1 MPRSSAKIFRY
12 FLICFVV
19 GIAIASFFRVDYFY
33 LYCLGLVFLVLLILF
48 WRKPFYRFLFF
59 GGFLILSGILRYQ
72 ISLPMTD
79 ESKIWF
85 YNNSKV
91 SFTGVI
97 IEPPDV
103 RINQQKLVAESK
115 NLIFN
120 SKKLT
125 VSGRV
130 LININLYPPYQ
141 YGDLLEINCA
151 LKKPGK
157 INEFAYDRYLALS
170 RIYAYCS
177 YPKIKLL
184 SQNQGKFALNAIYQ
198 IKQDLIEKISFNL
211 AEPQASLF
219 AAIIL
224 GSRRC
229 IPAILNDK
237 FNLTGT
243 THLIAISGLN
253 ITIIAAILMSICLN
267 LYLSRKK
274 SFWLI
279 SIFLIFYLIIIGF
292 PASAV
297 RAGMMGWLAILAI
310 YFGRLNRLTNA
321 LILAGALMI
330 LINPL
335 ILRDDVGF
343 QLSFLAVLG
352 MVYFV
357 PFFEKIFKL
366 SIFNRVIKEA
376 IAVTLAAQAAT
387 LPLLIYYFGRVSI
400 IAPLTNLLIVSILP
414 FLTIYGFI
422 VLSINLI
429 FFSLSAYF
437 FWTIWLILSY
447 IIKVIEIFATLP
459 LASVWFK

>member
-1 MPRSSAKIFRY
+1 M
-12 FLICFVV
+12 
-19 GIAIASFFRVDYFY
+19 
-33 LYCLGLVFLVLLILF
+33 LILF

-184 SQNQGKFALNAIYQ
+184 SQNQGKFALNEIYQ

-224 GSRRC
+224 GSRRG

-352 MVYFV
+352 MVYFL
-357 PFFEKIFKL
+357 PFFKKFFKTN
-366 SIFNRVIKEA
+366 IFNWVVKEA
-376 IAVTLAAQAAT
+376 MAVTLAAQAAT
-387 LPLLIYYFGRVSI
+387 LPLLIYHFGRVSI
-400 IAPLTNLLIVSILP
+400 VAPLTNLLIVSALP
-414 FLTIYGFI
+414 FLTVYGFI
-422 VLSINLI
+422 VLFSNLI
-429 FFSLSAYF
+429 FPNLPAYF
-437 FWTIWLILSY
+437 FWPIWLMLTY
-447 IIKVIEIFATLP
+447 IVKVIEIFAALP
-459 LASVWFK
+459 FASVLLK

>member
-1 MPRSSAKIFRY
+1 MFNSSAKIFRY
-12 FLICFVV
+12 FLICFILGVFF
-19 GIAIASFFRVDYFY
+19 ASFFWFDDFVLYF
-33 LYCLGLVFLVLLILF
+33 LNLIFLVLMIIFWQNKLFRYLSFGGIILIL
-48 WRKPFYRFLFF
+48 
-59 GGFLILSGILRYQ
+59 GIWCYQ
-72 ISLPMTD
+72 ASLPKTD
-79 ESKIWF
+79 PTKIWF

-91 SFTGVI
+91 NFTGVVT
-97 IEPPDV
+97 EPPDV
-103 RINQQKLVAESK
+103 RINQQKL
-115 NLIFN
+115 
-120 SKKLT
+120 T
-125 VSGRV
+125 VVVRQLNTDHDSRQVFGKV
-130 LININLYPPYQ
+130 LINANLYPQYE
-141 YGDLLEINCA
+141 YGDLLEIDCE

-157 INEFAYDRYLALS
+157 IDEFAYDRYLALS
-170 RIYAYCS
+170 RIYTYCS

-184 SQNQGKFALNAIYQ
+184 NHNEGIMILSGIFR
-198 IKQDLIEKISFNL
+198 IKSKLIETINSNL
-211 AEPQASLF
+211 PEPQASLF
-219 AAIIL
+219 VAIIL
-224 GSRRC
+224 GSRRG
-229 IPAILNDK
+229 IPADLNDK

-243 THLIAISGLN
+243 THLVAISGLN
-253 ITIIAAILMSICLN
+253 ITIIAAILMSVCLN
-267 LYLSRKK
+267 FYLSRKK
-274 SFWLI
+274 SFWVI
-279 SIFLIFYLIIIGF
+279 SIFLIFYLIIIGW

-297 RAGMMGWLAILAI
+297 RAGIMGWLAILAI
-310 YFGRLNRLTNA
+310 YFGRLNRLINA
-321 LILAGALMI
+321 LILAGVAMI

-352 MVYFV
+352 MIYFV

-437 FWTIWLILSY
+437 FWPIWLILSY

>member
-184 SQNQGKFALNAIYQ
+184 SQNQGKFALNEIYQ

-224 GSRRC
+224 GSRRG

-352 MVYFV
+352 MVYFL
-357 PFFEKIFKL
+357 PFFKKFFKTN
-366 SIFNRVIKEA
+366 IFNWVVKEA
-376 IAVTLAAQAAT
+376 MAVTLAAQAAT
-387 LPLLIYYFGRVSI
+387 LPLLIYHFGRVSI
-400 IAPLTNLLIVSILP
+400 VAPLTNLLIVSALP
-414 FLTIYGFI
+414 FLTVYGFI
-422 VLSINLI
+422 VLFSNLI
-429 FFSLSAYF
+429 FPNLPAYF
-437 FWTIWLILSY
+437 FWPIWLMLTY
-447 IIKVIEIFATLP
+447 IVKVIEIFAALP
-459 LASVWFK
+459 FASVLLK

>member
-1 MPRSSAKIFRY
+1 MFNSSAKIFRY
-12 FLICFVV
+12 FLICFILGVFF
-19 GIAIASFFRVDYFY
+19 ASFFWFDDFVLYF
-33 LYCLGLVFLVLLILF
+33 LNLIFLVLMIIFWQNKLFRYLSFGGIILIL
-48 WRKPFYRFLFF
+48 
-59 GGFLILSGILRYQ
+59 GIWCYQ
-72 ISLPMTD
+72 ASLPKTD
-79 ESKIWF
+79 PTKIWF

-91 SFTGVI
+91 NFTGVVT
-97 IEPPDV
+97 EPPDV
-103 RINQQKLVAESK
+103 RINQQKL
-115 NLIFN
+115 
-120 SKKLT
+120 T
-125 VSGRV
+125 VVVRQLNTDHDSRQVFGKV
-130 LININLYPPYQ
+130 LINANLYPQYE
-141 YGDLLEINCA
+141 YGDLLEIDCE

-157 INEFAYDRYLALS
+157 IDEFAYDRYLALS
-170 RIYAYCS
+170 RIYTYCS

-184 SQNQGKFALNAIYQ
+184 NHNEGIMILSGIFR
-198 IKQDLIEKISFNL
+198 IKSKLIETINSNL
-211 AEPQASLF
+211 PEPQASLF
-219 AAIIL
+219 VAIIL
-224 GSRRC
+224 GSRRG
-229 IPAILNDK
+229 IPADLNDK

-243 THLIAISGLN
+243 THLVAISGLN
-253 ITIIAAILMSICLN
+253 ITIIAAILMSVCLN
-267 LYLSRKK
+267 FYLSRKK
-274 SFWLI
+274 SFWVI
-279 SIFLIFYLIIIGF
+279 SIFLIFYLIIIGW

-297 RAGMMGWLAILAI
+297 RAGIMGWLAILAI
-310 YFGRLNRLTNA
+310 YFGRLNRLINA
-321 LILAGALMI
+321 LILAGGAMI

>member
-184 SQNQGKFALNAIYQ
+184 SQNQGKFALNEIYQ

-224 GSRRC
+224 GSRRG

-243 THLIAISGLN
+243 AHLIAISGLN

-352 MVYFV
+352 MVYFL
-357 PFFEKIFKL
+357 PFFKKFFKTN
-366 SIFNRVIKEA
+366 IFNWVVKEA
-376 IAVTLAAQAAT
+376 MAVTLAAQAAT
-387 LPLLIYYFGRVSI
+387 LPLLIYHFGRVSI
-400 IAPLTNLLIVSILP
+400 VAPLTNLLIVSALP
-414 FLTIYGFI
+414 FLTVYGFI
-422 VLSINLI
+422 VLFSNLI
-429 FFSLSAYF
+429 FPNLPAYF
-437 FWTIWLILSY
+437 FWPIWLMLTY
-447 IIKVIEIFATLP
+447 IVKVIEIFAALP
-459 LASVWFK
+459 FASVLLK

>member
-224 GSRRC
+224 GSRRG

-352 MVYFV
+352 MVYFL
-357 PFFEKIFKL
+357 PFFKKFFKTN
-366 SIFNRVIKEA
+366 IFNWVVKEA
-376 IAVTLAAQAAT
+376 MAVTLAAQAAT
-387 LPLLIYYFGRVSI
+387 LPLLIYHFGRVSI
-400 IAPLTNLLIVSILP
+400 VAPLTNLLIVSALP
-414 FLTIYGFI
+414 FLTVYGFI
-422 VLSINLI
+422 VLFSNLI
-429 FFSLSAYF
+429 FPNLPAYF
-437 FWTIWLILSY
+437 FWPIWLMLTY
-447 IIKVIEIFATLP
+447 IVKVIEIFAALP
-459 LASVWFK
+459 FASVLLK